1 MNVLGWE
8 VARIIR
14 SAAAR
19 GEEADL
25 VSARNGWDC

>member
-1 MNVLGWE
+1 MKVFWAE

-19 GEEADL
+19 GEDADFER
-25 VSARNGWDC
+25 ARNG